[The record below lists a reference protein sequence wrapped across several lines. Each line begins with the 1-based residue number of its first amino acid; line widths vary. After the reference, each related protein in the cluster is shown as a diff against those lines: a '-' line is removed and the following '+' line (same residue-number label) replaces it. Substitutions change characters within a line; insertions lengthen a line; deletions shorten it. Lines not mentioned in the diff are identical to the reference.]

1 MNRTDRLTGII
12 LALRG
17 GRRTVQELA
26 DRFEVSRRTI
36 LRDIGALSEIGVPL
50 ITTAGTGGGVEI
62 ADGYWLAPLQLTAA
76 EASAL
81 LGGLQAFGDAG
92 APLAPERVSAE
103 EKLRA
108 VLQPDL
114 AGLVARE
121 LAAVSVSPPAR
132 AVERSIFATLRDA
145 IERGI
150 WVTGTYQSERRVAVQ
165 VLWPV
170 NLFFEEGRW
179 YCTALVAGKIGQRR
193 FRVDRFVDLQPCPEP
208 IAEAETQEIDPH
220 PTRPYD
226 DPSYPE
232 LLIYLTYA
240 GMRRAEDERGW
251 ADHLRDRGDGTW
263 EVRFR
268 CPPEEHP
275 FYARLVYA
283 FGPEAEAIA
292 PPEFRQRV
300 RTLIQEA
307 LNRYSLEG

>member
-81 LGGLQAFGDAG
+81 LLGLQAFGDTG
-92 APLAPERVSAE
+92 APLTSERISAE

-108 VLQPDL
+108 VLQPDI
-114 AGLVARE
+114 AGSVARE
-121 LAAVSVSPPAR
+121 LAVVSISPPAR

-145 IERGI
+145 IQRGL

-179 YCTALVAGKIGQRR
+179 YCMALVAGKVGQRR
-193 FRVDRFVDLQPCPEP
+193 FRVDRFVDLRPSLEP
-208 IAEAETQEIDPH
+208 NAGGEVPDPRST
-220 PTRPYD
+220 PTKPYD

-232 LLIYLTYA
+232 LVIHLTYV

-251 ADHLRDRGDGTW
+251 ADHLRDLGDGTW

-268 CPPEEHP
+268 CPPDEHP
-275 FYARLVYA
+275 FYARLVYTL
-283 FGPEAEAIA
+283 GPEAEAVS
-292 PPEFRQRV
+292 PPAFREMV
-300 RTLIQEA
+300 RTLIQDA
-307 LNRYSLEG
+307 LDRYSSAG

>member
-1 MNRTDRLTGII
+1 MTGII

-36 LRDIGALSEIGVPL
+36 LRDIGALCEIGVPL

-81 LGGLQAFGDAG
+81 LLGLQAFGDAG
-92 APLAPERVSAE
+92 APLASERISAE

-108 VLQPDL
+108 ILQPDI
-114 AGLVARE
+114 AGIVARE
-121 LAAVSVSPPAR
+121 LGDISVSPPAR

-145 IERGI
+145 IRRGI

-165 VLWPV
+165 ILWPV
-170 NLFFEEGRW
+170 KLFLEEGRW
-179 YCTALVAGKIGQRR
+179 YCTALVAGKVGQRR
-193 FRVDRFVDLQPCPEP
+193 FRVDRFVDLQPSLAP
-208 IAEAETQEIDPH
+208 IAEG
-220 PTRPYD
+220 TRPEEEPAPAFAYN

-232 LLIYLTYA
+232 LVIHLTYV

-251 ADHLRDRGDGTW
+251 ADHLRDLGDGLW

-268 CPPEEHP
+268 CPPSEHP
-275 FYARLVYA
+275 FYARLVYTL
-283 FGPEAEAIA
+283 GPEAEAIA
-292 PPEFRQRV
+292 PAEFRERV
-300 RTLIQEA
+300 RMLIRQA
-307 LNRYSLEG
+307 LDRYSSTP

>member
-1 MNRTDRLTGII
+1 VNRTDRLTGII

-62 ADGYWLAPLQLTAA
+62 ADGYWLAPLHLTAA

-81 LGGLQAFGDAG
+81 LLGLQAFGDAG
-92 APLAPERVSAE
+92 APLAPERISAE

-108 VLQPDL
+108 ILRPDI
-114 AGLVARE
+114 AGMVARE
-121 LAAVSVSPPAR
+121 LGAISISPPAS

-145 IERGI
+145 IHRGI
-150 WVTGTYQSERRVAVQ
+150 WVTGTYQSERRVAVR

-170 NLFFEEGRW
+170 NLYFEEGRW
-179 YCTALVAGKIGQRR
+179 YCTASVAGKGGQRR
-193 FRVDRFVDLQPCPEP
+193 FRVDRFVDLRPSPAPIGDGEHPADEP
-208 IAEAETQEIDPH
+208 V
-220 PTRPYD
+220 PTKPYD

-232 LLIYLTYA
+232 LVIHLTYV
-240 GMRRAEDERGW
+240 GMRRAQDERGW
-251 ADHLRDRGDGTW
+251 ADHVRDLGDGIW

-275 FYARLVYA
+275 FYARLVYTL
-283 FGPEAEAIA
+283 GPEAEAVS
-292 PPEFRQRV
+292 PPTFREMV
-300 RTLIQEA
+300 RTLIQDA
-307 LNRYSLEG
+307 LDRYSSKG